1 MMKRGRIVFNI
12 VFLVVALLMLVAPGL
27 SVTIGVSPGVVNFK
41 NMLRG
46 GYAERTVTITIGTDE
61 PVITEA
67 SAKGDIASWINF
79 SSTSF
84 EVSRNSPYKLKIT
97 VQPPPDLENGDYTGY
112 IRVITGGLGKLGENQ
127 AGSVVRAAVDIV
139 TTVTIT
145 DVEVKAC
152 RARSFSVNSVEKGD
166 PIEFRLNVMNDGNIK
181 IKPLVTID
189 IWDQERENIVKMIE
203 FDDEE
208 ILPTT
213 SKDLKISVPSD
224 DFDIG
229 QYWADIVVDECGGAG
244 DTLTFDVMEK
254 GSLRADGVLRSLSS
268 KVWTTIGENVPIY
281 AIFQNTGQKEVSAK
295 FKGKIQRGETI
306 VKVLESEELEVP
318 VGETMNFTMFFKPE
332 EAGRHVI
339 SGRVFYDKKRTYE
352 VSSIVNVLP
361 PEKKKIS
368 ARYVVYLVII
378 IIIIFLMWK
387 IRRSNA
393 KKKQAD

>member
-1 MMKRGRIVFNI
+1 M
-12 VFLVVALLMLVAPGL
+12 
-27 SVTIGVSPGVVNFK
+27 
-41 NMLRG
+41 
-46 GYAERTVTITIGTDE
+46 TVTVGTDE